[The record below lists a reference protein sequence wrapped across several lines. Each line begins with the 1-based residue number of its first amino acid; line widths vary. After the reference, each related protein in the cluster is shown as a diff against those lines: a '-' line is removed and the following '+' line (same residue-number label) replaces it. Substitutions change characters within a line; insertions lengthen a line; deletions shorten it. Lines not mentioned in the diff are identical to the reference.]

1 MKYLFLILLVFQFKT
16 IALSQWISVHKD
28 STYKFVPLNQF
39 VVNPYTN
46 DLWFVQAENVHVI
59 KNDGTVKG
67 YTSNELGELYVG
79 MVVRFTFTPDSVY
92 FYKNNFGLF
101 QFFNNSSTQLYQSTS
116 GFYSISNNIDS
127 VYVGMPSV
135 PYLKSIGSTFF
146 DNNLYAV
153 QIIGK
158 NQFIYKTLGI
168 NSALVKY
175 FGSNQADHQYYSQID
190 DEYICPQFHDIKFSR
205 HTDTLYVSCKQGICF
220 AYNYDFLDTIT
231 PFNTVNMPSPN
242 VLEMEFDHLD
252 RLWAVFGDE
261 NDQAFSIAMLDGNT
275 WTNYYDAANSPIRFV
290 NSWSGGNAFRGM
302 EIDTLGNVWV
312 CDNDHLHTLLNP
324 NTPEWVLNT
333 KQLDMTNIN
342 IFPNPTSS
350 SVHIDFG
357 KLKGEKELILY
368 DLSGQLIL
376 KNYTQQNNYIL
387 QLERLS
393 KGIYILSCEVEGY
406 ISKHKLVLR

>member
-16 IALSQWISVHKD
+16 IALSQWISIHKD
-28 STYKFVPLNQF
+28 TTYKFIPLNQF
-39 VVNPYTN
+39 VINPYTN
-46 DLWFVQAENVHVI
+46 DLWFVQTENVHVI
-59 KNDGTVKG
+59 KNDGTVKI
-67 YTSNELGELYVG
+67 YTNNELGEMLFGWFVKFA
-79 MVVRFTFTPDSVY
+79 FTKNGA
-92 FYKNNFGLF
+92 FYCKDNN
-101 QFFNNSSTQLYQSTS
+101 
-116 GFYSISNNIDS
+116 GFYELLDNESTLIKEISTVFESISSNKDTLF
-127 VYVGMPSV
+127 VGLYSS
-135 PYLKSIGSTFF
+135 PYIKYINEELE
-146 DNNLYAV
+146 DNFLYAIK
-153 QIIGK
+153 IIAK
-158 NQFIYKTLGI
+158 NQFIYKTLSS

-175 FGSNQADHQYYSQID
+175 FGPNQSDYQQYSQID
-190 DEYICPQFHDIKFSR
+190 NEYICPQFHDIKFSR
-205 HTDTLYVSCKQGICF
+205 HTDTLYVSCKRGICY

-333 KQLDMTNIN
+333 NLLT
-342 IFPNPTSS
+342 
-350 SVHIDFG
+350 
-357 KLKGEKELILY
+357 
-368 DLSGQLIL
+368 
-376 KNYTQQNNYIL
+376 
-387 QLERLS
+387 
-393 KGIYILSCEVEGY
+393 
-406 ISKHKLVLR
+406 

>member
-1 MKYLFLILLVFQFKT
+1 M
-16 IALSQWISVHKD
+16 
-28 STYKFVPLNQF
+28 
-39 VVNPYTN
+39 
-46 DLWFVQAENVHVI
+46 
-59 KNDGTVKG
+59 
-67 YTSNELGELYVG
+67 
-79 MVVRFTFTPDSVY
+79 
-92 FYKNNFGLF
+92 
-101 QFFNNSSTQLYQSTS
+101 
-116 GFYSISNNIDS
+116 
-127 VYVGMPSV
+127 
-135 PYLKSIGSTFF
+135 TFF
-146 DNNLYAV
+146 R
-153 QIIGK
+153 ITSK
-158 NQFIYKTLGI
+158 NQFLYPAFSTNGSLIKITGI
-168 NSALVKY
+168 DPPSY
-175 FGSNQADHQYYSQID
+175 QHYSQID

-290 NSWSGGNAFRGM
+290 NNWSGGNAFRGM

-333 KQLDMTNIN
+333 NLLDMTNIK
-342 IFPNPTSS
+342 IFPNPASS

-357 KLKGEKELILY
+357 ELKGEKAISIFNLTGKEIHSSATSKNSVQ
-368 DLSGQLIL
+368 LSV
-376 KNYTQQNNYIL
+376 KNF
-387 QLERLS
+387 ES
-393 KGIYILSCEVEGY
+393 GIYIIQCVHDNKFY
-406 ISKHKLVLR
+406 RHKFIKQ